1 MKVLVICTL
10 TIALGFASAR
20 GQQQRATT
28 DAAPSPEVNF
38 AATSALVTQPGSPV
52 NIRVLRWST
61 DEERRPVVAA
71 LNPAPP
77 VAASESSSRTET
89 GRGTRGLPAGA
100 AGNSAAA
107 AGRGGRGGGRG
118 GRGTPNAPLTP
129 TAALTAAIGR
139 APTLGYIWTNDV
151 TGYAIKYAHR
161 LPLPDGGER
170 IILATNRRLGA
181 HVQGW
186 TPVAVEAL
194 TDYEFT
200 LIELRLDSRGLGE
213 GKTSLTTKVV
223 VDDSAKT
230 VALEN
235 YAAAP
240 PVLQNVKRSS

>member
-1 MKVLVICTL
+1 MKALVICTL
-10 TIALGFASAR
+10 TISLGFASAR
-20 GQQQRATT
+20 GQQQPART
-28 DAAPSPEVNF
+28 DAAPSPEVSF

-71 LNPAPP
+71 LNPAPA
-77 VAASESSSRTET
+77 VAAPANPPSTE
-89 GRGTRGLPAGA
+89 GDRSGGA
-100 AGNSAAA
+100 R

-186 TPVAVEAL
+186 TPVAAEAL

-213 GKTSLTTKVV
+213 GKTSLTTKVI

>member
-1 MKVLVICTL
+1 MKALVICTL
-10 TIALGFASAR
+10 SIALGFASAR
-20 GQQQRATT
+20 GQQQSAPT
-28 DAAPSPEVNF
+28 DSAPSAEVSF
-38 AATSALVTQPGSPV
+38 AATSGHVSQPGSPV

-77 VAASESSSRTET
+77 
-89 GRGTRGLPAGA
+89 
-100 AGNSAAA
+100 AAA
-107 AGRGGRGGGRG
+107 QATPPSAGGDRSGGARAGRGGRGGGRG
-118 GRGTPNAPLTP
+118 GRGAPNVPLTP

-161 LPLPDGGER
+161 LSLPDGGER

-186 TPVAVEAL
+186 TPVAAEAL

-200 LIELRLDSRGLGE
+200 LIEIRLDSRGLGE

-235 YAAAP
+235 YVAAP
-240 PVLQNVKRSS
+240 AVLQNVKRSS

>member
-1 MKVLVICTL
+1 MKALVICTL
-10 TIALGFASAR
+10 TFALGFASAR
-20 GQQQRATT
+20 GQQQPGRP
-28 DAAPSPEVNF
+28 DAAPSPEVSF

-71 LNPAPP
+71 LNPAPA
-77 VAASESSSRTET
+77 VAAPANPPSTE
-89 GRGTRGLPAGA
+89 GDRSGGA
-100 AGNSAAA
+100 R

-186 TPVAVEAL
+186 TPVAAEAL

>member
-1 MKVLVICTL
+1 MKALVICAL

-20 GQQQRATT
+20 GQQQPARP
-28 DAAPSPEVNF
+28 DAAPSPGVSF

-77 VAASESSSRTET
+77 VAASESGSRTET
-89 GRGTRGLPAGA
+89 GRGTAGLPAGA
-100 AGNSAAA
+100 AGNPAAA

-186 TPVAVEAL
+186 TPVAAEAL

-223 VDDSAKT
+223 IDDSART

>member
-1 MKVLVICTL
+1 MKALVICTL

-20 GQQQRATT
+20 GQQQPARP
-28 DAAPSPEVNF
+28 DAAPSPGVSF

-52 NIRVLRWST
+52 NFRVLRWST

-71 LNPAPP
+71 LNPAPA
-77 VAASESSSRTET
+77 VAAPANPPLTE
-89 GRGTRGLPAGA
+89 GDRSGGA
-100 AGNSAAA
+100 R

-118 GRGTPNAPLTP
+118 GRGTPNAPLPP

-186 TPVAVEAL
+186 TPVAAEAL

>member
-1 MKVLVICTL
+1 MKALVICTL

-20 GQQQRATT
+20 GQQQPARTE
-28 DAAPSPEVNF
+28 AAPSPEVSF

-77 VAASESSSRTET
+77 VAASESGSRTET
-89 GRGTRGLPAGA
+89 GRGTSGLPAGA
-100 AGNSAAA
+100 AGNPAAA

-186 TPVAVEAL
+186 TLVAAETL

-230 VALEN
+230 VALDN
-235 YAAAP
+235 YATAP